1 MTLFLR
7 VADRKTA
14 GKGRRNM
21 GDQFLDLLKKVT
33 VFMLAGQIIVH
44 FLPSGGYEK
53 YVKMMISIMVLSQ
66 IALPVLSLGKFDA
79 AGAYASAMEKYEQEI
94 ERIGKQVEE
103 SDLQGRDYQEEALDM
118 TARQKL
124 EPCLA
129 EYGLSLLAVSV
140 PEDGKLRL
148 EIAEGN
154 SGGKTINIEKIA
166 VAPMREGEGTNAEG
180 SGRPLEEQKQIKTA
194 FAGALGM
201 EMENLEV
208 IWNG

>member
-1 MTLFLR
+1 
-7 VADRKTA
+7 
-14 GKGRRNM
+14 M
-21 GDQFLDLLKKVT
+21 GEQFLDLLKKVT

-79 AGAYASAMEKYEQEI
+79 AGAYDSAMEKYEQEI

-103 SDLQGRDYQEEALDM
+103 SDLEGRDYQEEALDM

-129 EYGLSLLAVSV
+129 EYGLSLLSVAV
-140 PEDGKLRL
+140 PEEGKLRV
-148 EIAEGN
+148 EIAEEN
-154 SGGKTINIEKIA
+154 SGRRTINIEKIA
-166 VAPMREGEGTNAEG
+166 VVPMGEEEGTNAD
-180 SGRPLEEQKQIKTA
+180 SGKRTAEEQRQIKTA